1 MHPQIDRLTTFP
13 GVFPIK
19 TPIYMATS
27 GSTHN
32 IQTHPYVRL
41 HLQIILQYSTIILH
55 DTCNIYLN
63 MSKNILY
70 QTLYGYKHLKNPIFI
85 SIFHNQSTG
94 GYFHGSIRSTPTGP
108 PWNLLEGVIGHEQ
121 IWLGGQAGRMMS

>member
-19 TPIYMATS
+19 TPIYMATF
-27 GSTHN
+27 GSIYN

-70 QTLYGYKHLKNPIFI
+70 QTLYGYKHLKTLFLYPSFI
-85 SIFHNQSTG
+85 TNQPVGT
-94 GYFHGSIRSTPTGP
+94 FMAPLDQHPRAHHGTSWRESSATSRFG
-108 PWNLLEGVIGHEQ
+108 WADRLAE
-121 IWLGGQAGRMMS
+121 